1 MNSAEKSDFGAPFVQ
16 SKLSNRGFVLGF
28 LYVQLNFNSIVMVN
42 L

>member
-16 SKLSNRGFVLGF
+16 SNRGFVLGF
-28 LYVQLNFNSIVMVN
+28 LFVQLNFNSIVIVN